1 MLQLTHYDSDKDG
14 VTLHFDRGQPA
25 VHAKV
30 LVGADG
36 YFSKVRAQCLDD
48 GPPQFAVISITSNLC
63 TKYSLQSNLQA
74 SEHLPDGLVHLQVRF
89 VLRVPQT
96 PCKQSRYQRHLC
108 HTALSHQ
115 QLLGRLPFSPSGM
128 KCWAIANLQG
138 CLACQ
143 KAHVWVSPC
152 AVQCCI

>member
-1 MLQLTHYDSDKDG
+1 MATLQQIELFPVAHGDACLLQAYHLRTWEHVTASSISVLQLTHYDSDKDG

-48 GPPQFAVISITSNLC
+48 GPPQFAVISITSNHC

-74 SEHLPDGLVHLQVRF
+74 F
-89 VLRVPQT
+89 
-96 PCKQSRYQRHLC
+96 
-108 HTALSHQ
+108 HTSARWS
-115 QLLGRLPFSPSGM
+115 
-128 KCWAIANLQG
+128 C
-138 CLACQ
+138 ACPTRMHY
-143 KAHVWVSPC
+143 KGY
-152 AVQCCI
+152 